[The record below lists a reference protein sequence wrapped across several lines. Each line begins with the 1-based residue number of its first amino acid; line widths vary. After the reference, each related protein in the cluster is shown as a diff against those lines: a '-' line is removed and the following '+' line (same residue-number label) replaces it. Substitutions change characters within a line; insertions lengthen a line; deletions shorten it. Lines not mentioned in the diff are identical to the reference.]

1 MTFNPPTFNPPTF
14 NPMSLEG
21 RTILVTGATSGIGR
35 ATAIYVS
42 KLGARVVATG
52 RNEERLNETLA
63 MLDGMKVED
72 GGHVGRLFDLAALD
86 GIVPWLKALCAE
98 VGPLNGIAH
107 CAAVQATR
115 PIQAINPAFV
125 SDVLLQNLGAAL
137 MLAQGFRLKACH
149 ASPAS
154 LVYVSSSAALKT
166 APGNV
171 VYAASKGGIIS
182 AVKGLGVELV
192 RDGVRVNAVAPA
204 MIDTPMTDQF
214 RTILSEENFKRV
226 IDMHPLGLGQPD
238 DVAAAIAFL
247 LADTAKWITG
257 SILCVDGG
265 FLA

>member
-1 MTFNPPTFNPPTF
+1 MSAFNPQF
-14 NPMSLEG
+14 NPMDLSG

-35 ATAIYVS
+35 ATAVYLS
-42 KLGARVVATG
+42 KLGARVIASG
-52 RNEERLNETLA
+52 RNQDRLDAVLTEMEGDNHL
-63 MLDGMKVED
+63 
-72 GGHVGRLFDLAALD
+72 GRLFDLADLD
-86 GIVPWLKALCAE
+86 AIVPWLKTLCAE

-107 CAAVQATR
+107 CAGVQATR
-115 PIQAINPAFV
+115 PIQAVKPDFV
-125 SDVLLQNLGAAL
+125 MEVLTQNLGAAL

-149 ASPAS
+149 GNPAS

-171 VYAASKGGIIS
+171 VYASSKGGIVS

-204 MIDTPMTDQF
+204 MVDTPMSDQF
-214 RTILSEENFKRV
+214 RTLLSEENFQRIV
-226 IDMHPLGLGQPD
+226 AMHPLGLGRPD

-247 LADTAKWITG
+247 LADTSRWITG
-257 SILCVDGG
+257 SILNVDGG

>member
-1 MTFNPPTFNPPTF
+1 MTAF
-14 NPMSLEG
+14 NPMSLTD

-35 ATAIYVS
+35 ATAIYLS
-42 KLGARVVATG
+42 KLGARIIASGRNPERLDQVLAELNGGGHTG
-52 RNEERLNETLA
+52 RI
-63 MLDGMKVED
+63 
-72 GGHVGRLFDLAALD
+72 FDLADLD
-86 GIVPWLKALCAE
+86 AIVPWLKALCTE

-107 CAAVQATR
+107 CAGVQATR
-115 PIQAINPAFV
+115 PIQAVKPDFV
-125 SDVLLQNLGAAL
+125 MDVLTQNLGAAL

-149 ASPAS
+149 GTPAS
-154 LVYVSSSAALKT
+154 LVYCSSSAALKT

-171 VYAASKGGIIS
+171 VYASSKGGIVS

-204 MIDTPMTDQF
+204 MVDTPMSDQF
-214 RTILSEENFKRV
+214 RTILSEENFRRV
-226 IDMHPLGLGQPD
+226 VDMHPLGLGQPD

-247 LADTAKWITG
+247 LADTSRWITG

>member
-1 MTFNPPTFNPPTF
+1 MF
-14 NPMSLEG
+14 NPMDLTG

-35 ATAIYVS
+35 ATAIYLS
-42 KLGARVVATG
+42 KLGARIIASG
-52 RNEERLNETLA
+52 RHQERLDGVLA
-63 MLDGMKVED
+63 ELEGE
-72 GGHVGRLFDLAALD
+72 GHQGRIFDLAGLNA
-86 GIVPWLKALCAE
+86 IVPWLKALCTE

-107 CAAVQATR
+107 CAGIQATR
-115 PIQAINPAFV
+115 PIQAIKPDFV
-125 SDVLLQNLGAAL
+125 MDVLTQNLGTAL

-149 ASPAS
+149 GTPAS
-154 LVYVSSSAALKT
+154 LVYCSSSAALKT

-171 VYAASKGGIIS
+171 VYASSKGGIVS

-204 MIDTPMTDQF
+204 MVDTPMSDQF
-214 RTILSEENFKRV
+214 RTILSEENFQRV
-226 IDMHPLGLGQPD
+226 VDMHPLGLGRPD

-247 LADTAKWITG
+247 LADTSRWITG